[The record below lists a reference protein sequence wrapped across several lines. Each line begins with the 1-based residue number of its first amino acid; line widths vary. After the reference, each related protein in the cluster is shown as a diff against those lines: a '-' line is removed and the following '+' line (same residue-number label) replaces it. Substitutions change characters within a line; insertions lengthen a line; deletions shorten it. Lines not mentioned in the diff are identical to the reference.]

1 MMTHGKILVPSDFSD
16 QSSEAL
22 RRACIMARQF
32 KAEVHLVHVIEP
44 PVYIDADLMLMSP
57 IDTMIKVQHE
67 AASKRLAE
75 QLDSVDV
82 KDVLVHTMIEDAY
95 VNPAQTICELA
106 KSLPAEL
113 IVIGRHSEKGVLEH
127 LFIGSTA
134 EEVVRRAPCSVLVT
148 MPHGLFEE

>member
-1 MMTHGKILVPSDFSD
+1 MIAHGKIIVPTDFSD

-32 KAEVHLVHVIEP
+32 KAEVHLVHVIEA
-44 PVYIDADLMLMSP
+44 PVYIDADLLLMPP
-57 IDTMIKVQHE
+57 IDAAIRIQHE
-67 AASKRLAE
+67 VASKRIAE
-75 QLDSVDV
+75 QLDSVEAENV
-82 KDVLVHTMIEDAY
+82 VVHTKIEDADI
-95 VNPAQTICELA
+95 NPAQTICELA
-106 KSLPAEL
+106 KALPADL

-148 MPHGLFEE
+148 MPHGLFTD